1 MKGPKPPVVT
11 LSQVEQDALEKLVNA
26 RSTAQQIALRARIIL
41 AAKQGLNN
49 AQVGRKLQ
57 AGVDMVRQ
65 WRQRWLAGQ
74 AIPLAELTVEDRLQD
89 LPRAGK
95 PSAISADQLCQITAL
110 ACEKPEQSE
119 RPISQWSGRE
129 LADEMMKRGIV
140 AQISPRHAARLLK
153 EGDLKPH
160 LIRYWLTP
168 EPDAQFAQKVADINT
183 LYRQAP
189 ALAEQGE
196 RTISSDE
203 MTGVQALERTYPGL
217 PLAPGKVERR
227 EFEYIRHGT
236 LSFMINFDVATGRV
250 VTPSCGP
257 TRTEADF
264 AEHIRHTVEADSAA
278 PKWHFIVDN
287 LNTHQS
293 ETLVR
298 YVARKSDVVDDLGV
312 KGKSGILQSM
322 ATRAAFLSDTA
333 HRIVFHY
340 TPKHASW
347 MNQVEIWLS
356 ILMRKLLKRGN
367 FTSIEHLKAKVLAFI
382 EYFNRTMAKPFKWT
396 YKGKA
401 LAA

>member
-1 MKGPKPPVVT
+1 MKGPKPSAVN
-11 LSQVEQDALEKLVNA
+11 LSQAEQDALEKLVNA

-41 AAKQGLNN
+41 TAKQGLNN

-74 AIPLAELTVEDRLQD
+74 AIPLTELTVEERLHD

-110 ACEKPEQSE
+110 ACEKPEASE

-129 LADEMMKRGIV
+129 VADEIMKRGIV
-140 AQISPRHAARLLK
+140 AQISARHAARLLK
-153 EGDLKPH
+153 KGDLKPH

-168 EPDAQFAQKVADINT
+168 EPDAQFDAKVADINA

-189 ALAEQGE
+189 ALAEHGE

-203 MTGVQALERTYPGL
+203 MTGVQAVERKHPGL
-217 PLAPGKVERR
+217 PLAPGQIERR

-264 AEHIRHTVEADSAA
+264 ADHIRRTIEADPATQ
-278 PKWHFIVDN
+278 KWHFVTDN

-298 YVARKSDVVDDLGV
+298 YVAQESNVMDDLGI
-312 KGKSGILQSM
+312 KEKSGILQSM
-322 ATRAAFLSDTA
+322 ATRAAFLSDPA

-356 ILMRKLLKRGN
+356 ILTRKLLKRGN
-367 FTSIEHLKAKVLAFI
+367 FTSIAHLKAKVLAFI